1 MNIKLHF
8 SNETVKILLISAN
21 CGGVVYVQNS
31 EHQRTAGIGNS
42 F

>member
-8 SNETVKILLISAN
+8 SDESAKILLISAN
-21 CGGVVYVQNS
+21 CGGVVYIQNC
-31 EHQRTAGIGNS
+31 EHLRTAGTGDS